1 MRFHA
6 ILLAPLSAQA
16 IRIVLSNDDGW
27 AAKTIRV
34 FYDTLTAAG
43 QNVVLSGPA
52 ENQSGRSKTTPS
64 SCHLSMKYT
73 NDYAGSLDFPPTQ
86 VDGDGCQYQSC
97 PPNSPPT
104 GADTSNPRFNYV
116 NSFPVTAMKYGITNL
131 QGVIGGAPELALSGI
146 NAGTNGGIVAL
157 ISGTVGA
164 ATEAAKQ
171 GIPAIAFSG
180 TSGEQVGFNTP
191 TLPYQQIYSDLSL
204 NITETL
210 IASGKPYLPKDIWI
224 NVNFPAVGASGEA
237 CSKTSDFKFVL
248 SRIYPWLGGD
258 VETCG
263 GTRLPD
269 ETTVFNADGCHVSVS
284 VSNAYTKAD
293 VNAATQKVVLDKL
306 SSILSCLP

>member
-1 MRFHA
+1 MRLSHVQA
-6 ILLAPLSAQA
+6 LLLAPLSVQA

-27 AAKTIRV
+27 AAKTVRV

-43 QNVVLSGPA
+43 QNVVLSAPA
-52 ENQSGRSKTTPS
+52 ENQSGRS
-64 SCHLSMKYT
+64 
-73 NDYAGSLDFPPTQ
+73 SLDAPPKQ

-104 GADTSNPRFNYV
+104 GADPTNPRINYV
-116 NSFPVTAMKYGITNL
+116 NSFPVTAMKYGIQELT
-131 QGVIGGAPELALSGI
+131 GVIGGVPELALSGI

-210 IASGKPYLPKDIWI
+210 VAAGKPYLPKDIWI
-224 NVNFPAVGASGEA
+224 NVNFPAVGAEGEA
-237 CSKTSDFKFVL
+237 CSRTSDFKFVL
-248 SRIYPWLGGD
+248 TRVYPWLGGD

-263 GTRLPD
+263 GTWLPD
-269 ETTVFNADGCHVSVS
+269 ETSVFNSDGCHVSVS
-284 VSNAYTKAD
+284 VSNAWTKAD
-293 VNAATQKVVLDKL
+293 VDAATQKVVLDKL
-306 SSILSCLP
+306 APILSCMP